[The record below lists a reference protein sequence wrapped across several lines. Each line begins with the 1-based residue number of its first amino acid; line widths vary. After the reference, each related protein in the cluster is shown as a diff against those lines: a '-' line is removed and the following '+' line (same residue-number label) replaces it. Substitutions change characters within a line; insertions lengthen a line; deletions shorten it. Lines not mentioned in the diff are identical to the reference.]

1 MSVAKPMV
9 ASFDRTGTGL
19 EYLQRIIDG
28 EYAPLAIGETLG
40 FRIAAAE
47 RGKVTIRGRPDERS
61 LNLLNTVHGGWSAAV
76 LDTAMALSNLTLLS
90 AEQRLHHARHPHQ
103 LSAADHA
110 GDGRGGRG
118 GRRHQR
124 RAPRRLLRGEAHG
137 FGGQAPRPR
146 HRDLPHPP
154 AGGDMKRFLVRWL
167 KEPKAENYPV
177 RSRTS

>member
-90 AEQRLHHARHPHQ
+90 AEQSFTTLDIRINYLRPITLQTGEVVAE
-103 LSAADHA
+103 
-110 GDGRGGRG
+110 GGVING
-118 GRRHQR
+118 GRRV
-124 RAPRRLLRGEAHG
+124 AYCEAKLMDSAGKLLAHG
-137 FGGQAPRPR
+137 TGTCLILPRE
-146 HRDLPHPP
+146 
-154 AGGDMKRFLVRWL
+154 A
-167 KEPKAENYPV
+167 
-177 RSRTS
+177 T